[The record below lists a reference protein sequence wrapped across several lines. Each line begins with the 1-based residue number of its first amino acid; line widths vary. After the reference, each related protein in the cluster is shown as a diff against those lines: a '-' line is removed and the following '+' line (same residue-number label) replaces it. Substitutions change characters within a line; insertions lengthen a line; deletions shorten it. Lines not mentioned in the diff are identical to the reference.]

1 MGLILAQPRVAA
13 PPVTNPPSA
22 AAAAQPPASWHPAL
36 YLVIAYIF
44 VTYTRL
50 PEILLILTGHG
61 LRLGLIAAIL
71 AVLVVL
77 LSGGIFRVFSSRIV
91 LALLSF
97 TAWLMLSTPFSVWR
111 HGSFDTLVFWSVS
124 LISLILLAGC
134 IDGLEQCR
142 KAMYAMAVSLLV
154 IEALTF
160 VLGVSSATK
169 DVGRFSLVSG
179 TFGNP
184 NDFATLLLLGLPF
197 CLLVVRT
204 RSGLSVLR
212 VACFL
217 ALILVPITVVRTG
230 SRGGLLALLVI
241 FLLYF
246 FSVPPLQK
254 VPLAVGALLLAV
266 AAVLVSSSDALE
278 RYKTL
283 FLSGDG
289 AYLANSA
296 EESAALSTRIRKEMF
311 EHSVSLTLRHP
322 VLGIGP
328 GMFAVADAK
337 DAEEQKRLAAWRQT
351 HNTYTEISSEGG
363 LPALLFY
370 LAALFFCFQTTRS
383 ARKFAAQHPE
393 LPALGDMA
401 FCLRLSVL
409 TFTITA
415 VFASN
420 AYYFYFPLV
429 AGLCAGFERS
439 VNSAMEALKRHDG
452 SLPAAAVGRMAPVR
466 QRTPAPR
473 AI

>member
-1 MGLILAQPRVAA
+1 MILPQSRVAVHPVTA
-13 PPVTNPPSA
+13 PPAGTAN
-22 AAAAQPPASWHPAL
+22 PPASWHPAL

-50 PEILLILTGHG
+50 PEILLIVTGHG
-61 LRLGLIAAIL
+61 LRLGLISAIL

-77 LSGGIFRVFSSRIV
+77 LSGGFFRMFSSKIV

-97 TAWLMLSTPFSVWR
+97 TAWLVLSTPFSVWR

-124 LISLILLAGC
+124 LLSLILLAGC

-142 KAMYAMAVSLLV
+142 KAMYTMAVSVLV
-154 IEALTF
+154 IETLSF
-160 VLGVSSATK
+160 VLGVSSATR
-169 DVGRFSLVSG
+169 DLGRFSLVSG

-217 ALILVPITVVRTG
+217 ALLFVPVTVVRTG
-230 SRGGLLALLVI
+230 SRGGLIALVVL

-246 FSVPPLQK
+246 FSVPSLQK
-254 VPLAVGALLLAV
+254 IPLAVGALVLAV
-266 AAVLVSSSDALE
+266 VSVLVSSSDALE

-283 FLSGDG
+283 FLTGDA
-289 AYLANSA
+289 AYVANTA
-296 EESAALSTRIRKEMF
+296 EESAVLSTRVRREMF
-311 EHSVSLTLRHP
+311 EHSVLLTLQHP
-322 VLGIGP
+322 VLGVGP

-337 DAEEQKRLAAWRQT
+337 DAAEKKQPAAWRQS
-351 HNTYTEISSEGG
+351 HNTFTEISSEAGF
-363 LPALLFY
+363 PALLLY
-370 LAALFFCFQTTRS
+370 LAALFFCFQTARS
-383 ARKFAAQHPE
+383 ARRYAVPHPE
-393 LPALGDMA
+393 LRALADMA

-409 TFTITA
+409 AFAITA
-415 VFASN
+415 IFASN

-429 AGLCAGFERS
+429 AGLCAAFERS
-439 VNSAMEALKRHDG
+439 LNSAMQARASSQAG
-452 SLPAAAVGRMAPVR
+452 SAQGKPAIPAR
-466 QRTPAPR
+466 QRLPEPAR
-473 AI
+473 IVR